1 MRLLVAAGSPGRIS
15 AAEKDILMQQE
26 LTKGFFKRNPVFVLM
41 VGLCPTLATTTSMD
55 NALAMG
61 VAATA
66 VLVCSNVFVSL
77 VRNFIPKGVR
87 IPCYIVIIASFVTIV
102 EMLMKYYLPL
112 AVSEKLSI
120 FIPLIVVNC
129 IILYRA
135 EDFASKNGVI
145 ASLLD
150 GIGMG
155 AGFTGALL
163 LIAAIRET
171 IGNGTIFGLKFW
183 QAYEPAA
190 VMTLAPGAFIVM
202 GVLLAAFKWRSL
214 RKTRGGMMPAKP
226 EGHACAKEVTA

>member
-1 MRLLVAAGSPGRIS
+1 MRSGVFGDYRACRRRTPEAAKEVSMR
-15 AAEKDILMQQE
+15 QE

-41 VGLCPTLATTTSMD
+41 VGLCPTLATTTSLN

-102 EMLMKYYLPL
+102 EMLMKYFLPL
-112 AVSEKLSI
+112 QVSEKLSI

-135 EDFASKNGVI
+135 EDFASKNGVVR
-145 ASLLD
+145 SLLD

-155 AGFTGALL
+155 GGFTVALL
-163 LIAAIRET
+163 LIAVIRET
-171 IGNGTIFGLKFW
+171 TGNGTIFGLKFSTT
-183 QAYEPAA
+183 YEPAA

-202 GVLLAAFKWRSL
+202 GLLLALFRWRSL
-214 RKTRGGMMPAKP
+214 RKLRAATRPAASTP
-226 EGHACAKEVTA
+226 AEATA

>member
-1 MRLLVAAGSPGRIS
+1 MR
-15 AAEKDILMQQE
+15 QE

-41 VGLCPTLATTTSMD
+41 VGLCPTLATTTSLN

-66 VLVCSNVFVSL
+66 VLVCSNVIVSL

-102 EMLMKYYLPL
+102 EMLMKYFMPL
-112 AVSEKLSI
+112 EVSEKLSI

-135 EDFASKNGVI
+135 EDFASKNGVVR
-145 ASLLD
+145 SLLD
-150 GIGMG
+150 GLGMG
-155 AGFTGALL
+155 GGFSGALL
-163 LIAAIRET
+163 LIAVIRET
-171 IGNGTIFGLKFW
+171 TGNGTVFGLKFST
-183 QAYEPAA
+183 AYVPAA

-202 GVLLAAFKWRSL
+202 GLLLAFFRWRSL
-214 RKTRGGMMPAKP
+214 RKLWAATRPAGSSP
-226 EGHACAKEVTA
+226 SESTA